1 MKFEEIGRV
10 LGISS
15 SEAFKIYKRALLKL
29 SHPKNKSKWESILED
44 LAEIKKLQ
52 EKDSNT
58 ERGEKL

>member
-29 SHPKNKSKWESILED
+29 SHPKNKRKWESILEN
-44 LAEIKKLQ
+44 LRELKSLNLKS
-52 EKDSNT
+52 ENT